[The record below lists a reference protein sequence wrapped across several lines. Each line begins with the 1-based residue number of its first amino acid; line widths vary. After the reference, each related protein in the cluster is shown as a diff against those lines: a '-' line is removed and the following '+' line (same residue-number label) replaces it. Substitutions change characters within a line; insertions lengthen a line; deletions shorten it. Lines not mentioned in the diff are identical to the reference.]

1 MAAAHPAF
9 ANIAYLRIPRF
20 DDLAVGEQATLKEAL
35 EARTRTAISGL
46 QAADWIAL
54 DAHDGLALVMFGDP
68 ARALRIA
75 QALQGAG
82 GELRVQAGLNYGPL
96 ALSQGGEARV
106 MGDGLSSAAAAA
118 RFASPEKLLVTQ
130 DFARALERQDPAKAA
145 ELAGA
150 GDFTDTRVRRH
161 LLFTPDAGRRN
172 AYRRRMLAYGVLGV
186 AAILALGFA
195 AREAAKRLFPPPPA
209 IVVLDVRPRGEVYV
223 DGVYR
228 GRIPPLRQ
236 VEVAAGRH
244 VFEVRAAGLVPFETT
259 LEVKPGEQATI
270 THTFARP
277 VAPGKPAPRGEPGF
291 WEGLRK
297 SLGGG

>member
-270 THTFARP
+270 THTFVRP